1 MKYLHIFFYIL
12 ILLPFLAT
20 AQDTGN
26 AFTILRLPYSSRAA
40 ALGGTNI
47 SVIDDD
53 ITLAHHNPALLA
65 NVSDKTVNLMVQH
78 KGLHWIESLPYASF
92 DNIAIGWVDVLLL
105 YLLLHAI
112 YLYIQGFSLSRL
124 RWLCVIGIVVAVF
137 VFIG

>member
-1 MKYLHIFFYIL
+1 
-12 ILLPFLAT
+12 LA
-20 AQDTGN
+20 
-26 AFTILRLPYSSRAA
+26 LRKL
-40 ALGGTNI
+40 
-47 SVIDDD
+47 
-53 ITLAHHNPALLA
+53 
-65 NVSDKTVNLMVQH
+65 LMVQH

-124 RWLCVIGIVVAVF
+124 RWLCVMGIVVAVF

>member
-1 MKYLHIFFYIL
+1 MAVSIAAQLGTAPLVIYYFGRFSTHFLLTNLWVIPLVTLVMYI
-12 ILLPFLAT
+12 A
-20 AQDTGN
+20 
-26 AFTILRLPYSSRAA
+26 
-40 ALGGTNI
+40 
-47 SVIDDD
+47 V
-53 ITLAHHNPALLA
+53 ALLLLA
-65 NVSDKTVNLMVQH
+65 PFPMLQSWVALALQKLLMVQH
-78 KGLHWIESLPYASF
+78 KGLHWTESLPYASF